1 MLFTKFN
8 INTTLCPQNNG
19 DRQFVRIRVSSH
31 SSRIDLYTGIS
42 LTKKQW
48 DGDRQ
53 RVKHGCLIGNTMYN
67 ILNSALETQKQ
78 FIRDYFA
85 ECAYK
90 DMRPSLS
97 VLHKKFNK
105 KFK

>member
-19 DRQFVRIRVSSH
+19 ERQFVRIRVSSR

-48 DGDRQ
+48 DADRQ
-53 RVKHGCLIGNTMYN
+53 RVKQGCLVGNTMYY
-67 ILNSALETQKQ
+67 ILNSALETQKE

-97 VLHKKFNK
+97 TLRNKFNK